1 MNELYQKL
9 KSIKEEKILLR
20 RLEAKLIAEMKKGH
34 MHVAEALEYIKDRK
48 MQLAFEEAKLLVQ
61 IKRMAVA

>member
-1 MNELYQKL
+1 
-9 KSIKEEKILLR
+9 
-20 RLEAKLIAEMKKGH
+20 